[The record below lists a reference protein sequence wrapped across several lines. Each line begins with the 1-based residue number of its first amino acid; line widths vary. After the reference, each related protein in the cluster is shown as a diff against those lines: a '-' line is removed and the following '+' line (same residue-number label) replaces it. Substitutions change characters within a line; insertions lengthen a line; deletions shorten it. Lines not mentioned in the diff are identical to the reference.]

1 MDTVVAMDLGAF
13 DPKDSALES
22 RLFPRDLRQI
32 NAILTRRQFLKMRKN
47 VRLRPCLPAYVCLS
61 LVVGDHI

>member
-32 NAILTRRQFLKMRKN
+32 NAILVRRQFLKMRKN
-47 VRLRPCLPAYVCLS
+47 VRAGVECLRVA
-61 LVVGDHI
+61 